1 MHVTDQA
8 ETQERNTVMQAYLRD
23 RRRFHIDGQGIRK
36 HLQHLRILLRVLE
49 KAVSCTNQAEM
60 HLPLPLQAAGG
71 RKQFRI
77 RIEAL
82 RQTLH
87 LARKV
92 PLTAPDIVIRGLR
105 SHDDIEQVQAGS
117 ERPRTAGID
126 DTVRPLGKNHFRRQP
141 CRRDLSDTG
150 AFHTLDSGTLQGLV
164 LGTHCNN

>member
-1 MHVTDQA
+1 
-8 ETQERNTVMQAYLRD
+8 
-23 RRRFHIDGQGIRK
+23 
-36 HLQHLRILLRVLE
+36 
-49 KAVSCTNQAEM
+49 M

-71 RKQFRI
+71 RKQPGI

-87 LARKV
+87 LPRQV

-105 SHDDIEQVQAGS
+105 SHDDVEQVQAGS
-117 ERPRTAGID
+117 KRPRTAGID

-164 LGTHCNN
+164 LGTHRNN